1 MKRLGQLVYC
11 LKSLVKR
18 QNIVAQRI
26 AFYACQKEFEDRFL
40 DFVYLDETW
49 VDTCYIVKKC

>member
-11 LKSLVKR
+11 RKKASDGRKALAKLR

-26 AFYACQKEFEDRFL
+26 AFYACQKEFEDSCL
-40 DFVYLDETW
+40 DFV
-49 VDTCYIVKKC
+49 